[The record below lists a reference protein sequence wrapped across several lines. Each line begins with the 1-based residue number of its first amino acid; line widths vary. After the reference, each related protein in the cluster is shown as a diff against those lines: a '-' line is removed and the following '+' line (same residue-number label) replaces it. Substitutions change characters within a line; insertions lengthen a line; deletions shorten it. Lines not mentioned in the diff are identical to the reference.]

1 MDDTKSNEL
10 NLWFFPDSD
19 DFDSEKPIFSN
30 LFRTFFNVPSCP
42 KMNTRAQSGG
52 GKADETETSESSTRQ
67 SSCRSKRNRSS
78 SNNNNRRKKIER
90 ERSLKSKKSKSTE
103 NRNSLKSVIEGS
115 ELVLSRKNL
124 ESESRSSDPESAQF
138 IPGSGSSDIVKE
150 VQRVVSDQ
158 DFSNC
163 QTHLVSSTS
172 QTGEK
177 LKKKFNF
184 LNKQFNVV
192 S

>member
-1 MDDTKSNEL
+1 M
-10 NLWFFPDSD
+10 
-19 DFDSEKPIFSN
+19 
-30 LFRTFFNVPSCP
+30 
-42 KMNTRAQSGG
+42 
-52 GKADETETSESSTRQ
+52 
-67 SSCRSKRNRSS
+67 
-78 SNNNNRRKKIER
+78 
-90 ERSLKSKKSKSTE
+90 
-103 NRNSLKSVIEGS
+103 
-115 ELVLSRKNL
+115 LSRKNL

>member
-1 MDDTKSNEL
+1 M
-10 NLWFFPDSD
+10 
-19 DFDSEKPIFSN
+19 
-30 LFRTFFNVPSCP
+30 
-42 KMNTRAQSGG
+42 
-52 GKADETETSESSTRQ
+52 
-67 SSCRSKRNRSS
+67 
-78 SNNNNRRKKIER
+78 
-90 ERSLKSKKSKSTE
+90 
-103 NRNSLKSVIEGS
+103 
-115 ELVLSRKNL
+115 LSRKIL

-138 IPGSGSSDIVKE
+138 IPGPGSSDIVKE
-150 VQRVVSDQ
+150 VVSSIQRVVSDQ

-184 LNKQFNVV
+184 LNKQLNVV

>member
-1 MDDTKSNEL
+1 L
-10 NLWFFPDSD
+10 FFPDSD

-78 SNNNNRRKKIER
+78 SSHNNNRRKKIER
-90 ERSLKSKKSKSTE
+90 EKSLKSKKSKSTE
-103 NRNSLKSVIEGS
+103 NRSSLKSVIGGS

-150 VQRVVSDQ
+150 VVSSIQRVVSDQ
-158 DFSNC
+158 DYSNC

-177 LKKKFNF
+177 LKI
-184 LNKQFNVV
+184 
-192 S
+192 